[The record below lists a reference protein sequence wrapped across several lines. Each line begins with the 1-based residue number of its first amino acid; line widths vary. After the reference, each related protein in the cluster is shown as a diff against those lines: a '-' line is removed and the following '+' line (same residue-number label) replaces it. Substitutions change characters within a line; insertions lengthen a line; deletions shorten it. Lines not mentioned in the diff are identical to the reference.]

1 MALQVSLT
9 AEQSGIGTAI
19 PEAYARIVAIQYSV
33 QDGKVLFAVE
43 YHWNVAAR
51 QTPLRPI
58 GGQTF
63 SVDNFDFAADVA
75 IKRALYDYLKTL
87 PAFAGAI
94 DV

>member
-9 AEQSGIGTAI
+9 SENSGIGAAI
-19 PEAYARIVAIQYSV
+19 PQAYARVVAIQYSI

-43 YHWNVAAR
+43 YHWDVAAR
-51 QTPLRPI
+51 QVPLRPI

-63 SVDNFDFAADVA
+63 SVEDFDFTADIG
-75 IKRALYDYLKTL
+75 IKKALYTYLKTL
-87 PAFAGAI
+87 PAFVEAI